1 MVGKGV
7 SVDRGGWG
15 EQLASG
21 SPEGH
26 PHRGKGRGEA
36 AREARRFSTVL
47 LWNKSFQFLRA
58 QCWLKGT
65 LHVKYSPITDAT

>member
-36 AREARRFSTVL
+36 
-47 LWNKSFQFLRA
+47 
-58 QCWLKGT
+58 GGM
-65 LHVKYSPITDAT
+65 